1 MRRKSDRDIRKE
13 NRMVRIIGY
22 ICIFLGLALL
32 ISSLIPPAAYED
44 YVEKDI
50 VIRKIYDFHSRG
62 SLTDYIVSTE
72 GHEYTV
78 TGSYRRD
85 ELYKKVSEGAIVTIK
100 YCKNKLLPF
109 NYQLE
114 ELTVHGE
121 RIVTYDNDRPTT
133 GMETVV
139 LTVSTLFSFLFGV
152 ILLILD
158 GYLLRRNRQ
167 IQAKRDQRI
176 AKKYGNTP
184 KP

>member
-22 ICIFLGLALL
+22 IGIFLGLALL
-32 ISSLIPPAAYED
+32 VAPLIPPTPYEAYE
-44 YVEKDI
+44 EKNI
-50 VIRKIYDFHSRG
+50 VIQDMYDFHSRG
-62 SLTDYIVSTE
+62 TTTDYIVSNE

-85 ELYKKVSEGAIVTIK
+85 ELYEKVSEGAIVTIK

-121 RIVTYDNDRPTT
+121 QIVTYDNDRLTT

-139 LTVSTLFSFLFGV
+139 LTVSALFSFLFGV

-158 GYLLRRNRQ
+158 GYLFRRNRQ